1 MSHGLRRPAGC
12 LAPRVQL
19 MSAWTEGPSLSS
31 GKQEGGL
38 EEEDRRRDPLQI
50 KTGGPVGPQRKLMKS
65 AQIRPPSPLSG
76 HILAGVRGGSSHIPE
91 LPNTANTADTS
102 PGPLQACTYLMCSPY
117 EHSGS
122 LASFYRPKRR
132 RLPKPHGQRIAQD
145 SNPALCDYG
154 DLSGATG
161 DLGLYNLLGGS
172 HQESLG

>member
-38 EEEDRRRDPLQI
+38 EEEDRRRDPLPI
-50 KTGGPVGPQRKLMKS
+50 KTGGPVGPQRKTMRS

-76 HILAGVRGGSSHIPE
+76 HTLAGVWGRSSRIPK
-91 LPNTANTADTS
+91 LPNTADS
-102 PGPLQACTYLMCSPY
+102 YPGPLQACTYLMYSPY
-117 EHSGS
+117 EHRVL
-122 LASFYRPKRR
+122 LASFYRPRR
-132 RLPKPHGQRIAQD
+132 RCLPKPHGQRIAQD
-145 SNPALCDYG
+145 LNPALCDYG
-154 DLSGATG
+154 DLSGAIG